1 MLRDLQSA
9 MGAGLREDFKAAPP
23 PGLVAGDPERAAA
36 RFMIHRGNFVESLVN
51 ALGHTYP
58 AIKTICGEHNFRVLA
73 GAFVRAHPPR
83 RPELMAYGGDFA
95 EFAAGHA
102 GAMSDFPFLAD
113 LARLEW
119 ALHDAYFA
127 DDAPALAPET
137 LGAIEPE
144 RLPALVLALHPAA
157 RIVASERH
165 PIHTIWAAAAKGDA
179 LPDPLTLSG
188 PLRSSGPLPEGG
200 EAVLVA
206 RTSGPVEAFR
216 LDAGEAAFLGAV
228 AVGAPLEKALTQAA
242 LAAPG
247 FDASAAL
254 AAALSRG
261 VFGAEV
267 SFNPTPIGGVA

>member
-9 MGAGLREDFKAAPP
+9 IGAGLREDFKAAPP
-23 PGLVAGDPERAAA
+23 PGLVGGDPGRAAA

-58 AIKTICGEHNFRVLA
+58 AIKAICGEHNFRVLA
-73 GAFVRAHPPR
+73 GTFVRAHPPR

-102 GAMSDFPFLAD
+102 GAMRDFPFLAD
-113 LARLEW
+113 LSRLEW
-119 ALHDAYFA
+119 ALHDSYFA

-144 RLPALVLALHPAA
+144 RLPALVLSLHPAA
-157 RIVASERH
+157 RIVASEQH
-165 PIHTIWAAAAKGDA
+165 PIHTIWQAATKGEA
-179 LPDPLTLSG
+179 LPDPLS
-188 PLRSSGPLPEGG
+188 EGG

-206 RTSGPVEAFR
+206 RNSGPVEAFR
-216 LDAGEAAFLGAV
+216 LDAGESVFLGAV

-267 SFNPTPIGGVA
+267 SFDPTPPGGVT